1 MKFCPTCA
9 HPVSLEVPEGDDRE
23 RSVCGGCGEIH
34 YFNPRAVV
42 GCLVESGSQLLMCR
56 RAIEPA
62 RGRWTLP
69 AGFLELGE
77 GLRDGAARE
86 TREEALAQVEVGEPH
101 AMLELFHIGQIYVLY
116 RAQLREP
123 ESGAAFGVGEESL
136 EVALFEPDELPMDE
150 LAFPVVHFALELYR
164 QDLALGRPR
173 LHQGT
178 LHWTGEGSRFDP
190 KRYELR
196 HHVPLE
202 LGSGPR
208 G

>member
-1 MKFCPTCA
+1 M
-9 HPVSLEVPEGDDRE
+9 
-23 RSVCGGCGEIH
+23 CGGCGEIH

-42 GCLVESGSQLLMCR
+42 GCLVESGSRLLMCR

-77 GLRDGAARE
+77 GLREGAERE
-86 TREEALAQVEVGEPH
+86 TREEALAQVDVGEPH
-101 AMLELFHIGQIYVLY
+101 AMFELLHIGQIYVLY
-116 RAQLREP
+116 RARLREP
-123 ESGAAFGVGEESL
+123 GGGAPAFGVGEESL
-136 EVALFEPDELPMDE
+136 EVALFEPEALPMDE
-150 LAFPVVHFALELYR
+150 LAFPVIHFALELYR
-164 QDLALGRPR
+164 EDLALGRSR
-173 LHQGT
+173 LHQGA

-196 HHVPLE
+196 NHLPLE
-202 LGSGPR
+202 LGSASNSDSPPR